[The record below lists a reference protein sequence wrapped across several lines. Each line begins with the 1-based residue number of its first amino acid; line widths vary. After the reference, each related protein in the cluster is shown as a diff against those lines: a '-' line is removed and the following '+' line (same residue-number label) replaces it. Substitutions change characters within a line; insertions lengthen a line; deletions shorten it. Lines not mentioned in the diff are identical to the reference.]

1 MALTIRRIL
10 GFAAVSDVHPQVLGQ
25 AQLLDTP
32 VLGIHMAES
41 ADLSGLLEGGEL
53 ILSSGLLLTASPESV
68 QTFLTCLADAGASG
82 VLFSFLSDAPDIKKC
97 LEAAAKNAT
106 IPVVLLDDRARF
118 VEIAETVHGLIYSA
132 SRGLSGVD
140 AVSGFL
146 SSNSATH
153 LDFRELFTAI
163 ADMLGEP
170 LVLEDLHSTV
180 VVHHGLDPKNLRR
193 FTGAKN
199 SPAIRGTEAR
209 TVGEA
214 NWMAYPVVR
223 NGRKLGELLSP
234 AGAGNLS
241 ASKVLEH
248 TATVLGAMLP
258 EGPDDLALLRQTS
271 LALLAGEARSSEAPG
286 EKDLL
291 LRALMLGVGPVEQ
304 FIPLA
309 LNFKEASG
317 KTSLDINAVI
327 SALQHALVGSP
338 DPAFACAL
346 RGRETG
352 ILLCLAKTEDLED
365 TLSGLHARI
374 DSALAG
380 SGVGDRWTLGVGTG
394 SNSFGEAALGGLD
407 DASRVAHSASSMNHS
422 SASYHRA
429 SDLGFRWLMQQLLD
443 VQETRTYLHD
453 QLAPFLEEPEYL
465 DFIEIYLQ
473 TNGSITEMSRALH
486 LSRPSVYARLRRIEK
501 VLGHELTDAD
511 TMTSLHLAVTLYRLG
526 VREQEH

>member
-1 MALTIRRIL
+1 MNINEIKVVSDKAMQVGECPLWHDKEQALYWVDIDGRAVHRLHPDSGQHTQWDMPTEPSALAINAGGGLIVALRS
-10 GFAAVSDVHPQVLGQ
+10 GFAH
-25 AQLLDTP
+25 LDTNTGSLAQIAP
-32 VLGIHMAES
+32 APFDMATTRK
-41 ADLSGLLEGGEL
+41 
-53 ILSSGLLLTASPESV
+53 SS
-68 QTFLTCLADAGASG
+68 
-82 VLFSFLSDAPDIKKC
+82 
-97 LEAAAKNAT
+97 
-106 IPVVLLDDRARF
+106 
-118 VEIAETVHGLIYSA
+118 
-132 SRGLSGVD
+132 SRGRL
-140 AVSGFL
+140 
-146 SSNSATH
+146 
-153 LDFRELFTAI
+153 
-163 ADMLGEP
+163 
-170 LVLEDLHSTV
+170 
-180 VVHHGLDPKNLRR
+180 
-193 FTGAKN
+193 
-199 SPAIRGTEAR
+199 
-209 TVGEA
+209 
-214 NWMAYPVVR
+214 W
-223 NGRKLGELLSP
+223 
-234 AGAGNLS
+234 
-241 ASKVLEH
+241 
-248 TATVLGAMLP
+248 
-258 EGPDDLALLRQTS
+258 QW
-271 LALLAGEARSSEAPG
+271 
-286 EKDLL
+286 
-291 LRALMLGVGPVEQ
+291 

-374 DSALAG
+374 GSALAG